1 MKIAYISTY
10 LPKQCGI
17 ATFTNDLIQSID
29 HQDSAITQHVIA
41 LSDQPY
47 SYPEEVVFQINTHQ
61 QLDYIQAAHFI
72 NENKYDCVVL
82 EHEYGIFGG
91 NSGVYI
97 LSLINQ
103 LHMPL
108 LVNLHTI
115 LEKPNID
122 ERAILIEIAKRAS
135 IIVVMS
141 SYAIDLLQKI
151 YHVHE
156 NKIRLIPHGVPAFD
170 YKQDIAKEQLQLANK
185 KIILTFGFIA
195 RNKGIET
202 VIQALPKVVQE
213 YPETIYLIVGKTH
226 PNVLLESG
234 EEYREYLIELIKEK
248 GLEQHVLFVNDFVS
262 TEALTTYLTAC
273 DIYITPYINEAQITS
288 GTLSFAVGAG
298 AAVLSTPYW
307 HAKDLL
313 ADGRGILFDFKNYK
327 ELKNILID
335 LFDNTKK
342 LEDLRIKA
350 RHHGE
355 KTTWNKLG
363 HSYTKLFQNL
373 FLAPLS
379 PDTKTKIDRLE
390 SFPKFRWDHLDR
402 LTNHVGIIQHATFAT
417 PNYRE
422 GYCLDDNARALLVSL
437 MQHDAFGEKATK
449 KRISTY
455 LSYIYYAQ
463 REDGLFHNFMNFQ
476 NEFLEETGSEDSF
489 GRAIWALGYLF
500 NTAPYNDFYQL
511 GSLIFF
517 KAVPHFENLKSIRAI
532 AYTMMGISEYLK
544 QQPNDERITELL
556 RKLAFKLVHEY
567 DASADED
574 WKWFEPVL
582 AYDNAIIPLAIL
594 MSNKFLNDDKL
605 KEIGFTTFYFLE
617 NIIMQNGFLSI
628 IGNQKW
634 AKQNQNM
641 SKFGQQPIDVTAT
654 VLLFREVF
662 EITKNDEYFEKM
674 IRSFEWFLGEN
685 DLKLPL
691 YDHHTKGCCD
701 GLETYGINRNQ
712 GAESTLCYFISYITI
727 YKELKIKLQVE
738 E

>member
-10 LPKQCGI
+10 LPKHCGI
-17 ATFTNDLIQSID
+17 ATFTNDLLQSIE
-29 HQDSAITQHVIA
+29 HHDSTITQHVIA
-41 LSDQPY
+41 LSNQ
-47 SYPEEVVFQINTHQ
+47 SYQYAEEVVFEINPHQ
-61 QLDYIQAAHFI
+61 QIDYIKAANFI
-72 NENKYDCVVL
+72 NDNKYDCVVL
-82 EHEYGIFGG
+82 EHEYGLFGG

-97 LSLINQ
+97 LSLINL

-141 SYAIDLLQKI
+141 SYAIGLLQKI

-170 YKQDIAKEQLQLANK
+170 YEQDLAKEKLELAHK
-185 KIILTFGFIA
+185 RIILTFGFLA

-202 VIQALPKVVQE
+202 VIHALPKVVQE
-213 YPETIYLIVGKTH
+213 YPNTVYLIVGKTH
-226 PNVLLESG
+226 PNVFMESG
-234 EEYREYLIELIKEK
+234 EEYRDYLISLMQEK
-248 GLEQHVLFVNDFVS
+248 GLDNHLIFVNDFVS
-262 TEALTTYLTAC
+262 TEALKTYLTAC

-288 GTLSFAVGAG
+288 GTLSFAIGAG

-335 LFDNTKK
+335 LFDNPKK
-342 LEDLRIKA
+342 LEEFRNRA
-350 RHHGE
+350 RQHGE

-363 HSYTKLFQNL
+363 GAYTKLLQK
-373 FLAPLS
+373 LS
-379 PDTKTKIDRLE
+379 STHVNRDSKTKIVRLD
-390 SFPKFRWDHLDR
+390 SLPKFRWDHLDR
-402 LTNHVGIIQHATFAT
+402 LTNHIGIIQHATFAN

-437 MQHDAFGEKATK
+437 MQYNTFNEKATK

-455 LSYIYYAQ
+455 LNYVYYAQ
-463 REDGLFHNFMNFQ
+463 RADGLFHNFMNFH

-500 NTAPYNDFYQL
+500 NTAPFVDFYQL
-511 GSLIFF
+511 GSNMFF
-517 KAVPHFENLKSIRAI
+517 KAMPHFENLKSIRAI
-532 AYTMMGISEYLK
+532 AYTMMGIAEYLK
-544 QQPNDERITELL
+544 QQPNDERVTELL
-556 RKLAFKLVHEY
+556 RKLALKLVHEY
-567 DASADED
+567 EASVDEE

-594 MSNKFLNDDKL
+594 MSTKFLNDDHL
-605 KEIGFTTFYFLE
+605 KKIGFTSFYFLE
-617 NIIMQNGFLSI
+617 SIIMQHGFLSI

-662 EITKNDEYFEKM
+662 EITKNEEYFEKM

-691 YDHHTKGCCD
+691 YDHNTKGCCD

-712 GAESTLCYFISYITI
+712 GAESTLCYFISYLTV
-727 YKELKIKLQVE
+727 YNALKIKLQVAE
-738 E
+738 

>member
-17 ATFTNDLIQSID
+17 ATFTNDLLQSID
-29 HQDSAITQHVIA
+29 HQDSTITQHIIA
-41 LSDQPY
+41 LSDRSY
-47 SYPEEVVFQINTHQ
+47 SYNEEVVFEINPQQ
-61 QLDYIQAAHFI
+61 QLDYIQAANFI

-97 LSLINQ
+97 LSLINL

-141 SYAIDLLQKI
+141 SYAIGLLQKI

-170 YKQDIAKEQLQLANK
+170 YQQNDAKEKLQLTDRR
-185 KIILTFGFIA
+185 IILTFGFIA

-202 VIQALPKVVQE
+202 VIHALPKVVQE
-213 YPETIYLIVGKTH
+213 YPNTVYLIVGKTH

-234 EEYREYLIELIKEK
+234 EEYREYLTTLIKQM
-248 GLEQHVLFVNDFVS
+248 GLENNIIFVNDFVS
-262 TEALTTYLTAC
+262 NETLTTYLTAC

-313 ADGRGILFDFKNYK
+313 ADGRGILFDFKNHK

-335 LFDNTKK
+335 LFDNPKK
-342 LEDLRIKA
+342 LEELRSRA

-355 KTTWNKLG
+355 KMTWNKLG
-363 HSYTKLFQNL
+363 GSYVKLLQKLSSTQVNL
-373 FLAPLS
+373 
-379 PDTKTKIDRLE
+379 DTDIKITMLE
-390 SFPKFRWDHLDR
+390 RFPKFRWDHLDR
-402 LTNHVGIIQHATFAT
+402 LTNYVGIIQHATFAT

-437 MQHDAFGEKATK
+437 MQYEAFGEKDTR

-455 LSYIYYAQ
+455 LNYIYYAQ

-476 NEFLEETGSEDSF
+476 NEFLEEVGSEDSF

-500 NTAPYNDFYQL
+500 NTAPFVDFYQL
-511 GSLIFF
+511 GSNMFF
-517 KAVPHFENLKSIRAI
+517 KAMPHFENLKSIRAI
-532 AYTMMGISEYLK
+532 AYTMMGIAEYLK
-544 QQPNDERITELL
+544 QQPNDERVTELL

-567 DASADED
+567 DSSADDE

-594 MSNKFLNDDKL
+594 MSTKYLNDDKL
-605 KEIGFTTFYFLE
+605 RKIGFSSFYFLE

-634 AKQNQNM
+634 AKQNQNI

-691 YDHHTKGCCD
+691 YDHSTKGCCD

-712 GAESTLCYFISYITI
+712 GAESTLCYFIAYLTV
-727 YKELKIKLQVE
+727 YKSLKIKFQVE

>member
-1 MKIAYISTY
+1 M
-10 LPKQCGI
+10 
-17 ATFTNDLIQSID
+17 
-29 HQDSAITQHVIA
+29 
-41 LSDQPY
+41 
-47 SYPEEVVFQINTHQ
+47 
-61 QLDYIQAAHFI
+61 
-72 NENKYDCVVL
+72 
-82 EHEYGIFGG
+82 
-91 NSGVYI
+91 
-97 LSLINQ
+97 
-103 LHMPL
+103 
-108 LVNLHTI
+108 
-115 LEKPNID
+115 
-122 ERAILIEIAKRAS
+122 
-135 IIVVMS
+135 
-141 SYAIDLLQKI
+141 
-151 YHVHE
+151 
-156 NKIRLIPHGVPAFD
+156 
-170 YKQDIAKEQLQLANK
+170 
-185 KIILTFGFIA
+185 
-195 RNKGIET
+195 
-202 VIQALPKVVQE
+202 
-213 YPETIYLIVGKTH
+213 
-226 PNVLLESG
+226 
-234 EEYREYLIELIKEK
+234 
-248 GLEQHVLFVNDFVS
+248 
-262 TEALTTYLTAC
+262 
-273 DIYITPYINEAQITS
+273 
-288 GTLSFAVGAG
+288 
-298 AAVLSTPYW
+298 
-307 HAKDLL
+307 
-313 ADGRGILFDFKNYK
+313 
-327 ELKNILID
+327 
-335 LFDNTKK
+335 
-342 LEDLRIKA
+342 
-350 RHHGE
+350 
-355 KTTWNKLG
+355 G
-363 HSYTKLFQNL
+363 HSYNKLLKNL

-437 MQHDAFGEKATK
+437 MQHDTFGEKATK

-532 AYTMMGISEYLK
+532 AYTMMGIAEYLK

-567 DASADED
+567 EASADEE

-605 KEIGFTTFYFLE
+605 KEIGFTSFYFLE

-662 EITKNDEYFEKM
+662 EITKNNEYFEKM

-727 YKELKIKLQVE
+727 YKELNIKLQVE